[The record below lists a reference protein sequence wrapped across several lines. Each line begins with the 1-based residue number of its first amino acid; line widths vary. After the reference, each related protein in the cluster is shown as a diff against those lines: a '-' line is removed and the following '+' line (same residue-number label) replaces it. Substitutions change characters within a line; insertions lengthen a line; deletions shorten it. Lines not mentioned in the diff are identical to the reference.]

1 MALRMRDGQ
10 LTPSSSGNN
19 IYQSNK
25 GNIYDGGKSKMDN
38 LGDKISN
45 KMISIN
51 INDFDIRMVMQI
63 HGILAIIIGT
73 GAILIPHA
81 MYNITEGNY
90 NHMAHEFVRLYG
102 CLTFCIGLLVWAIC
116 EIRDGR
122 LMKAIS
128 ESFAIC
134 YLLQAI
140 VIFRAQFTN
149 PDGHSYFHW
158 LIAILFL
165 LISLSY
171 GYIRLIKKVKSYE
184 LPGLND
190 N

>member
-1 MALRMRDGQ
+1 MVLRMRDGP
-10 LTPSSSGNN
+10 LSSEKN
-19 IYQSNK
+19 IFQSNK
-25 GNIYDGGKSKMDN
+25 GNIYDGGKN
-38 LGDKISN
+38 KIDTSIGETLSN
-45 KMISIN
+45 KIKSLN
-51 INDFDIRMVMQI
+51 VNDFDIRLVMQI
-63 HGILAIIIGT
+63 HGILAMIIGT
-73 GAILIPHA
+73 GAILIPHT

-102 CLTFCIGLLVWAIC
+102 CLTFCIGFLVWTVC
-116 EIRDGR
+116 EIREGR

-128 ESFAIC
+128 ESFALC

-149 PDGHSYFHW
+149 PNGHSYFHW

-165 LISLSY
+165 LIGLSY
-171 GYIRLIKKVKSYE
+171 SYIRLIKKVKSYE
-184 LPGLND
+184 LPGHLD